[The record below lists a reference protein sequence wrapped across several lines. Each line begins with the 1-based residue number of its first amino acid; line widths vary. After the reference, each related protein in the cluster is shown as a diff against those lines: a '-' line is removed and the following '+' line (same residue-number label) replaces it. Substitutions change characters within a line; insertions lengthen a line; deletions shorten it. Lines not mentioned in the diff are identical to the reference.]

1 MNLDRYKAKEGQ
13 KVDLKKYTTD
23 CDADLD
29 KEKVKK
35 ELFPK
40 DIKEMQGLQEKL
52 FAENTYGMLI
62 VLQAMD
68 AAGKDGTVNHVFSHL
83 NPSGVHVKSFKEPS
97 SEEKDHDYMWR
108 INKALPRRG
117 EIGIFNRSHYE
128 DVIVTR
134 VHDLIKQENMPQSLI
149 DKDIWEKRFREIRD
163 WEKYLSENGF
173 VILKIFLHLSK
184 DEQRRRLIDR
194 ILVKKKNWKFSMS
207 DINERQYWDRYQE
220 LYEDMI
226 EHTST
231 DYAPW
236 YIVPADHKWY
246 SRYTVAEI
254 VLQALKKIDPKFPD
268 LKPEIQQQLQQFQ
281 KIIQMVNINEIKDL
295 KEALEKK
302 K

>member
-1 MNLDRYKAKEGQ
+1 MIRIFG
-13 KVDLKKYTTD
+13 KKD
-23 CDADLD
+23 
-29 KEKVKK
+29 
-35 ELFPK
+35 
-40 DIKEMQGLQEKL
+40 
-52 FAENTYGMLI
+52 
-62 VLQAMD
+62 
-68 AAGKDGTVNHVFSHL
+68 S
-83 NPSGVHVKSFKEPS
+83 VKSETGK
-97 SEEKDHDYMWR
+97 
-108 INKALPRRG
+108 
-117 EIGIFNRSHYE
+117 
-128 DVIVTR
+128 
-134 VHDLIKQENMPQSLI
+134 
-149 DKDIWEKRFREIRD
+149 
-163 WEKYLSENGF
+163 KYLSENGF

>member
-1 MNLDRYKAKEGQ
+1 
-13 KVDLKKYTTD
+13 
-23 CDADLD
+23 
-29 KEKVKK
+29 
-35 ELFPK
+35 
-40 DIKEMQGLQEKL
+40 
-52 FAENTYGMLI
+52 
-62 VLQAMD
+62 
-68 AAGKDGTVNHVFSHL
+68 
-83 NPSGVHVKSFKEPS
+83 
-97 SEEKDHDYMWR
+97 MWR